1 MMLRAG
7 MIALTL
13 SALSTAAL
21 AQTAAERAACSAD
34 VKTFCPVML
43 PGRGRILNCLADHKD
58 KISPA
63 CANVFAKS
71 RPLIKASRCG
81 SRSDGCR
88 TLS

>member
-7 MIALTL
+7 MIALAL

-34 VKTFCPVML
+34 VKAFCAGLM
-43 PGRGRILNCLADHKD
+43 PGGGRLLNCLADHKD

-63 CANVFAKS
+63 CAKVV
-71 RPLIKASRCG
+71 ASHGR
-81 SRSDGCR
+81 
-88 TLS
+88 